1 MTSKLKK
8 LAMEVVKYNSEW
20 DDELAIAINNLE
32 EYLNNQKAKKKNKLT
47 IDLNKTEQG
56 YDKRKDQPYL
66 WTIIDE
72 GGKDMYEVQIFR
84 LNFPSTLKDIRS
96 GDGVGA
102 KALQITNDLSHSGQR
117 ISEYYYDK
125 TY

>member
-1 MTSKLKK
+1 
-8 LAMEVVKYNSEW
+8 MEVVKYNSEW

-56 YDKRKDQPYL
+56 FNKRKDQPYL

-84 LNFPSTLKDIRS
+84 LNFPSTRKDIRS

-102 KALQITNDLSHSGQR
+102 KCLQITNDLSHSGQR
-117 ISEYYYDK
+117 VSEYYYDK

>member
-1 MTSKLKK
+1 
-8 LAMEVVKYNSEW
+8 MEVVKYNSEW

-32 EYLNNQKAKKKNKLT
+32 KYLNNQKAKLT

-56 YDKRKDQPYL
+56 YNKQKDQPYL

-72 GGKDMYEVQIFR
+72 GGKDMYEVQIIK
-84 LNFPSTLKDIRS
+84 LNFPSTRKDIRS

-102 KALQITNDLSHSGQR
+102 KCLQITNDLSHSGQR
-117 ISEYYYDK
+117 VSEYYYDK

>member
-20 DDELAIAINNLE
+20 DDDLAIAINNLE
-32 EYLNNQKAKKKNKLT
+32 KYLDNQKAKLT

-56 YDKRKDQPYL
+56 YNKQKDQPYL

-84 LNFPSTLKDIRS
+84 LNFPSTRKDIRS

-102 KALQITNDLSHSGQR
+102 KCLQITNDLSHSGQR
-117 ISEYYYDK
+117 VSEYYYDK

>member
-32 EYLNNQKAKKKNKLT
+32 DYLNNQVAKKKNKLT

-56 YDKRKDQPYL
+56 FNSRTKQPYL

-72 GGKDMYEVQIFR
+72 GGKDMYEVQIIK
-84 LNFPSTLKDIRS
+84 LNFPSTRKDIRS

-102 KALQITNDLSHSGQR
+102 KALQTIKDLSHSGQR
-117 ISEYYYDK
+117 VSEYLK
-125 TY
+125 I

>member
-1 MTSKLKK
+1 
-8 LAMEVVKYNSEW
+8 MEVVKYNSEW
-20 DDELAIAINNLE
+20 DDDLAIAINNLE
-32 EYLNNQKAKKKNKLT
+32 KYLNNQKAKLT

-56 YDKRKDQPYL
+56 YNKQKDQPYL

-84 LNFPSTLKDIRS
+84 LNFPSTRKDIRS

-102 KALQITNDLSHSGQR
+102 DALQTIKDLSHSGQR
-117 ISEYYYDK
+117 VSEYLK
-125 TY
+125 I

>member
-20 DDELAIAINNLE
+20 DDDLAIAINNLE
-32 EYLNNQKAKKKNKLT
+32 KYLNNQKAKLT

-56 YDKRKDQPYL
+56 YNKQKDQPYL

-84 LNFPSTLKDIRS
+84 LNFPSTRKDIRS

-102 KALQITNDLSHSGQR
+102 KCLQITNDLSHSGQR
-117 ISEYYYDK
+117 VSEYYYDK